1 MHSFDCLHFSP
12 FSKQIYTVI
21 TVSVYPYSLQL
32 INEDSDAMC
41 KIPWNFPY
49 IMFHICRPDIGC
61 KFMCSV
67 LEITLALSE
76 NIIVFIGAWNFHPI
90 GTDLIFLLNS
100 VLFDAIFNEMDPHE
114 GSSIKRLCLT
124 SLCPW
129 WTLLC
134 SKGMLG
140 KRAVQGESIDHEC
153 WS

>member
-1 MHSFDCLHFSP
+1 MERFSLIYADFWSCIVLIVYISVP

-21 TVSVYPYSLQL
+21 TVSVYLYSLQL

-76 NIIVFIGAWNFHPI
+76 NIIVFIGA
-90 GTDLIFLLNS
+90 
-100 VLFDAIFNEMDPHE
+100 
-114 GSSIKRLCLT
+114 
-124 SLCPW
+124 
-129 WTLLC
+129 
-134 SKGMLG
+134 
-140 KRAVQGESIDHEC
+140 
-153 WS
+153 